1 MRLSRPRR
9 ALGAASATAALA
21 LTLTACGGSATLPA
35 ASGSSGSAAADA
47 SKTYD
52 EILAAA
58 PVASADQIPAG
69 SLMAKI
75 KKRGTLIVGGTDTS
89 ALFSL
94 KDPVTGELTG
104 FDAGLAAMLAKYIT
118 GKTSTKLVQVSV
130 ATREQLLRNGTVDT
144 VFATYS
150 ITPERAKKVDFA
162 GPYYSSGDAILV
174 KKANTGITSVDDLNG
189 RTVCTQSG
197 STAANDIKDFAP
209 KSKVILFDG
218 NSQCVQAV
226 KQGRAD
232 AYVIDQAILVG
243 TQYRDPSVKVVG
255 QPFTTDPYGIGTPKA
270 DPEMKTF
277 VDAWLK
283 KIEASGAW
291 AKLWKATLGTA
302 VTGAA
307 PKPPVI
313 GSVEGS

>member
-1 MRLSRPRR
+1 
-9 ALGAASATAALA
+9 
-21 LTLTACGGSATLPA
+21 
-35 ASGSSGSAAADA
+35 
-47 SKTYD
+47 
-52 EILAAA
+52 
-58 PVASADQIPAG
+58 
-69 SLMAKI
+69 
-75 KKRGTLIVGGTDTS
+75 
-89 ALFSL
+89 
-94 KDPVTGELTG
+94 
-104 FDAGLAAMLAKYIT
+104 
-118 GKTSTKLVQVSV
+118 
-130 ATREQLLRNGTVDT
+130 
-144 VFATYS
+144 
-150 ITPERAKKVDFA
+150 
-162 GPYYSSGDAILV
+162 
-174 KKANTGITSVDDLNG
+174 
-189 RTVCTQSG
+189 VCTQSG

-302 VTGAA
+302 VTGTA